1 MKPKI
6 SVVVR
11 TLNEEKY
18 LDELLSLIQK
28 QDLGGYDTEVVLVDS
43 GSSNSTI
50 QIAENHK

>member
-18 LDELLSLIQK
+18 LDELLSLTNQ
-28 QDLGGYDTEVVLVDS
+28 QDLDGWVTWRY
-43 GSSNSTI
+43 
-50 QIAENHK
+50 